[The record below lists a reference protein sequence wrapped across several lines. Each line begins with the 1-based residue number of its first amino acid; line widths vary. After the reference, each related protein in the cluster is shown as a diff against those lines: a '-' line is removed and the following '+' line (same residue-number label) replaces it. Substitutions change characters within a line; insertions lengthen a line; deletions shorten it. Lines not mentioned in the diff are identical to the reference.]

1 MGYDVS
7 RFVVGDEWVYRLR
20 DDSASER
27 VRILAVVPK
36 KSSARLDVVF
46 LDDPD
51 GRVENVPGSRLPVL
65 WSEVEAYDVLTAN
78 WARLDEVKLDDVESS
93 CASHVF
99 EVLIAEDIAAIGW
112 SQVDDATSIHAATKL
127 EEIIGVSVA
136 DIVACVESFTLNEAI
151 VVSPAGTV
159 LIAEVDGT
167 EFGAGKAE
175 IFTYGPD
182 ARRLLAVMEPE
193 LRAFPNRPALASSG
207 SASPTTRPRPRNASS
222 SERGRPHPFFGKGGV
237 FWDRGPNIRAS
248 KFGSHFASPAN
259 ARIACSAAAGAKD
272 TLSRSVPSSSAFA
285 SRRGLP
291 AKSRTQI
298 WLPVSSLTGIRNSG
312 SGMSITGRW
321 PIFSHLLFV
330 TKLSTVG
337 TSRIGTSSCISP
349 IRKTPS
355 SRAPGGL
362 G

>member
-182 ARRLLAVMEPE
+182 ARRLFAVMEPE
-193 LRAFPNRPALASSG
+193 LRAFPNRPALALL
-207 SASPTTRPRPRNASS
+207 R
-222 SERGRPHPFFGKGGV
+222 FGEP
-237 FWDRGPNIRAS
+237 DDP
-248 KFGSHFASPAN
+248 
-259 ARIACSAAAGAKD
+259 SAAEE
-272 TLSRSVPSSSAFA
+272 
-285 SRRGLP
+285 
-291 AKSRTQI
+291 
-298 WLPVSSLTGIRNSG
+298 
-312 SGMSITGRW
+312 
-321 PIFSHLLFV
+321 
-330 TKLSTVG
+330 
-337 TSRIGTSSCISP
+337 RIE
-349 IRKTPS
+349 
-355 SRAPGGL
+355 L
-362 G
+362 